1 MSLKPTQR
9 KPALPKHLFDQSEK
23 CFHVVRPHEPDLAV
37 DGLAR
42 ASVFERFVALF
53 GNKKS
58 SK

>member
-1 MSLKPTQR
+1 MSLEPTQR
-9 KPALPKHLFDQSEK
+9 NPALPKRLFDQSEE
-23 CFHVVRPHEPDLAV
+23 CFEVVRLREPDLAV

-53 GNKKS
+53 GSKKT

>member
-1 MSLKPTQR
+1 MSLETTQR
-9 KPALPKHLFDQSEK
+9 NLALPKHLFDPSEK
-23 CFHVVRPHEPDLAV
+23 CFQVVRPHEPDLAV

-53 GNKKS
+53 GNEKS